1 MGRKNL
7 YDTLVEPYLDEVK
20 KMAGTLSEGQI
31 ARRLGITADTFVR
44 YKKQHPELVAAL
56 IDGRRELV
64 ESLKEA
70 LKKKGL
76 GFPYT
81 EKKTTVR
88 EADGVL
94 TKTIENFER
103 YSPPDTG
110 AIHLLLKNLDPEWR
124 NDDRETMDLK
134 AKKLELERQK
144 AEAEDW

>member
-88 EADGVL
+88 EVDGVL

-134 AKKLELERQK
+134 QRKLELERQK